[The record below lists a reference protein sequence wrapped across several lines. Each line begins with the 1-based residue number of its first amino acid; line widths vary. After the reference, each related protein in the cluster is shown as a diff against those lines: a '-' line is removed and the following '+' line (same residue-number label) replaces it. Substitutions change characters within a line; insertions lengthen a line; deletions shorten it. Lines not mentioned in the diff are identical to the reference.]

1 MLVDGVR
8 YRFANGLRAAMR
20 IWGALIVGFAVAEGL
35 RAAPPLVAW
44 GKAWMATPFPR
55 RLLLDGGVALMF
67 GLVARSMF
75 ASSVGSWGE
84 EQLRVLP
91 LTRAQRFAIDYF
103 STLLFLLPP
112 MILTVGICSSG
123 WPVFAFLVASAFGAP
138 ESLSLRERVA
148 GGRVRGSANR
158 ISNLRRPSSAASRHL
173 LPEGEGSAYEW
184 RWLLRVGEDRI
195 LFAVGASTLA
205 AAASYLAIR
214 NNDVVAPL
222 AVLRIESAFVAFAAG
237 VLASAIITA
246 RNAARPY
253 RVSESLVPISSS
265 SRINTLLV
273 TSLPL
278 MLAPLAAVA
287 LLRFSPGALLYG
299 ALAFALLL
307 LIGEARGE
315 SVAMAAGVVAA
326 VGGALDARVA
336 LLVVIAMLPFA
347 WRHAVFT
354 DATRDLRVIRSEAAA

>member
-1 MLVDGVR
+1 MLVAGVR

-35 RAAPPLVAW
+35 HAAPPLVAW
-44 GKAWMATPFPR
+44 GHAWMATPFPR
-55 RLLLDGGVALMF
+55 RLLLDGGVALVF
-67 GLVARSMF
+67 GVVARSMF
-75 ASSVGSWGE
+75 ASSVGSWGL
-84 EQLRVLP
+84 EQLAVLP

-112 MILTVGICSSG
+112 TVAAVLICSNA
-123 WPVFAFLVASAFGAP
+123 WPVFAFAVASAFG
-138 ESLSLRERVA
+138 
-148 GGRVRGSANR
+148 GNGRRAVSH
-158 ISNLRRPSSAASRHL
+158 PSSAASRHL
-173 LPEGEGSAYEW
+173 LPEGEGFGWGYEW
-184 RWLLRVGEDRI
+184 GWLLRVGEERV
-195 LFAVGASTLA
+195 LFALGASTLA
-205 AAASYLAIR
+205 AASSYLAIR

-222 AVLRIESAFVAFAAG
+222 AVLRIESSFVAFAAG

-253 RVSESLVPISSS
+253 RVSESLVPISSPA
-265 SRINTLLV
+265 RINALLV

-278 MLAPLAAVA
+278 MVAPLAAVA
-287 LLRFSPGALLYG
+287 LLRFSFGALLYG
-299 ALAFALLL
+299 ALAFVLLL

-315 SVAMAAGVVAA
+315 SVAMAVGVVAA

-336 LLVVIAMLPFA
+336 LVVVIAMLPFA

>member
-1 MLVDGVR
+1 MLVAGVR

-44 GKAWMATPFPR
+44 GHAWMATPFPR
-55 RLLLDGGVALMF
+55 RLLLDGGVALTF
-67 GLVARSMF
+67 GVVARSMF
-75 ASSVGSWGE
+75 ASSVGSWGL
-84 EQLRVLP
+84 EQLTVLP
-91 LTRAQRFAIDYF
+91 LNRAQRFAIDYF
-103 STLLFLLPP
+103 STLLFLSPP
-112 MILTVGICSSG
+112 MVAAVLICSSL
-123 WPVFAFLVASAFGAP
+123 WPVFAFVVASAFG
-138 ESLSLRERVA
+138 
-148 GGRVRGSANR
+148 GNGRGVVS
-158 ISNLRRPSSAASRHL
+158 RPSSAASRHL
-173 LPEGEGSAYEW
+173 LPVGEGWGYEW
-184 RWLLRVGEDRI
+184 RWLLRVGEERI
-195 LFAVGASTLA
+195 LFALGASTLA

-253 RVSESLVPISSS
+253 RVSESLVPISSPA
-265 SRINTLLV
+265 RINALLV

-278 MLAPLAAVA
+278 MVAPLAAVA
-287 LLRFSPGALLYG
+287 LLRLSLGALLYG
-299 ALAFALLL
+299 ALAFVLLL
-307 LIGEARGE
+307 LIGEPRGE
-315 SVAMAAGVVAA
+315 SVAMAVGVVAA

-336 LLVVIAMLPFA
+336 LVVVIAMLPFA